1 MERRS
6 FVRSALGVAT
16 LPLLP
21 EARDSLEALAADLG
35 REQDDTTFW
44 RRVRSEFLLNPGY
57 IHLNCGSI
65 GCTPRV
71 VLDAVTSFF
80 WETEGQPQAH
90 VFGGDIL
97 QRMEDVREKAAEFLG
112 AGLGETALT
121 RNTTEGMN
129 AVAMSLSLEP
139 GDQILTTN
147 HEHPGGMV
155 CWEHLAERDGAEIVK
170 IEMPAPVQDSSQILE
185 LVERRISPKTKVC
198 SFSHVCT
205 ITGLVMPLAEISR
218 ITQQRGILLVADGAQ
233 APGMLNVNVKA
244 LGVDTYA
251 SSSHKWMLSPKGC
264 GLLYISEAAQ
274 DRVKPLMLRSGYGAY
289 TGSYGTRNVPLILG
303 HGVAMDF
310 HNTIGRTRVEDRCRT
325 LQGRLRDGLSEVPSI
340 RMLTPDDATLVG
352 GILSVSLERG
362 SRSEVRTR
370 MLDDHQIILKTGSAD
385 YNAIRFSTHIFN
397 SENDIDRAVEH
408 FGELVAAAR

>member
-1 MERRS
+1 
-6 FVRSALGVAT
+6 
-16 LPLLP
+16 
-21 EARDSLEALAADLG
+21 
-35 REQDDTTFW
+35 
-44 RRVRSEFLLNPGY
+44 
-57 IHLNCGSI
+57 
-65 GCTPRV
+65 
-71 VLDAVTSFF
+71 LDAVTSFF

-90 VFGGDIL
+90 VFGGEIL

-112 AGLGETALT
+112 ASLGETALT

-155 CWEHLAERDGAEIVK
+155 CWEHLAERDGVEIVK
-170 IEMPAPVQDSSQILE
+170 IEMPAPVRDSTQILE
-185 LVERRISPKTKVC
+185 LVERHISPKTKVC

-205 ITGLVMPLAEISR
+205 ITGVVMPLAEISR

-233 APGMLNVNVKA
+233 APGMLDVNVKA

-274 DRVKPLMLRSGYGAY
+274 DRVQPLMLRSGYRAY

-310 HNTIGRTRVEDRCRT
+310 HNTIGREKVEDRCRT

-340 RMLTPDDATLVG
+340 RMLTPDDAALAG

-362 SRSEVRTR
+362 NRSEVRTR
-370 MLDDHQIILKTGSAD
+370 MLEDHQIILKTGSAD

-397 SENDIDRAVEH
+397 SESDIDRAVEH